1 MGKVLHASKSGYFT
15 SCIQNEAGYWTL
27 EKAMEVYWRVKKWE
41 LNMSTTYLIDFP
53 ENPEIITISSGTN
66 VPLTNGSGQEED
78 LVCSSAFYADLF
90 GLIGPLK
97 GAEITFGDAAKS
109 GSLYSPGFNFY
120 ADFNTP
126 FDLGD
131 FQLDVYTGGD
141 GTDVRSHSVYGSTP
155 IEFSYTI
162 IDQYAEFFVLQ
173 DATFSLEPKEW
184 WSYGGTY
191 NTSTGEPL

>member
-15 SCIQNEAGYWTL
+15 SCIQNGAGYWTL

-41 LNMSTTYLIDFP
+41 LNMSTTYLFDIP
-53 ENPEIITISSGTN
+53 ENPETITISPGTN
-66 VPLTNGSGQEED
+66 VLLTSGSGQEED
-78 LVCSSAFYADLF
+78 LVCGAAFYADT
-90 GLIGPLK
+90 GPI
-97 GAEITFGDAAKS
+97 EITFGDAVKS

-120 ADFNTP
+120 ASFIVN

-131 FQLDVYTGGD
+131 FTLNVYTGGD
-141 GTDVRSHSVYGSTP
+141 GTDVRSYSVYGSTP

-162 IDQYAEFFVLQ
+162 FDPFAEFFVLQ
-173 DATFSLEPKEW
+173 DASFSLEPKEW

-191 NTSTGEPL
+191 NTSTGARL